1 MSESNLVDDPIE
13 LLLHSFFTTIN
24 LSGIVK
30 KVSRRINVR
39 EARIEHQRVETHTI
53 GLSIREEHKSTE

>member
-30 KVSRRINVR
+30 KVSRHIKVR
-39 EARIEHQRVETHTI
+39 KGGSSDV
-53 GLSIREEHKSTE
+53 GFSTLGFDQVI